1 MLFYFKSIVIWEGL
15 GNPAHSYQPP
25 ALLRRLCLPPEADEV
40 LYSVGAQTRASA
52 DQMEMKAVLSNLPSA
67 HTAQNVLQPRS
78 HRPPPLRT
86 QRLWEPRTD
95 RALALLAFM
104 LFPFQVQED
113 TRNVNKTLV
122 QEWPVTLSLFCFQGN
137 TEEKNFQCF
146 VTISDILDNYHKSSQ
161 QNRRESF
168 HLIWYIHLQ
177 WEGSRA

>member
-1 MLFYFKSIVIWEGL
+1 MELRNKGLEKGLIMLVDVVFFKSIVIWEGL

-86 QRLWEPRTD
+86 QRLREHRTD
-95 RALALLAFM
+95 RALALLASM

-122 QEWPVTLSLFCFQGN
+122 QE
-137 TEEKNFQCF
+137 
-146 VTISDILDNYHKSSQ
+146 
-161 QNRRESF
+161 
-168 HLIWYIHLQ
+168 
-177 WEGSRA
+177 